1 MPLTATTGTFSDAL
15 TATTGAFS
23 DDLAVGTSKLFV
35 DVSTGQ
41 VGIGTTSPTSKLD
54 VRGTI
59 STGRNLAREVGT
71 VIAYSSQYTSL
82 RAATNVISGIK
93 NFEPGNSDW
102 LTVSGQRVDAY
113 VVVDLGQA
121 YSVDRMVIY
130 NQNEYANS
138 KREVKGF
145 TLQGS
150 ADNSTWT
157 TVLTNECG
165 RSSGH
170 EPNPGWSFRIPAS
183 WDDDTEGTSYRYWK
197 FIMNTFH
204 GTDSYGGIME
214 LELYEASDALDDEVS
229 SSSIVAQDV
238 YAETGNFNRGV
249 AIGKGYG
256 GTSTGENNLL
266 VQGNVGIGTVS
277 PETALELHKRFGA
290 DSLNSAAEI
299 KFSTNNDSVAWD
311 VGSIRGGIKLN
322 AGGTSNYPGGLVFA
336 TKSPGGNTN
345 DLTDKMVIDANGN
358 VGIGTASPSTELE
371 VAGTITIGNGSQL
384 NAIRT
389 DSDGN
394 LQFLRNAASNDSPTI
409 TINDDTG
416 NVGVGTT
423 SPGYKLDVNG
433 TVNTSGGIRSY
444 KDGVVAEFQPT
455 TSGSYTLINFHSK
468 VNSGSDKGFILV
480 QDESA
485 NSPGSSAEDLRM
497 TIGVHNDFRQSA
509 SHSDELWFQGG
520 GRLVYNVGSWDSE
533 LDTIIGTAGTGTT
546 GGHEWRV
553 NDSTKML
560 INHTGN
566 VGIGTTSPG
575 YKLDVNGTVNTGA
588 LTATSEVLK
597 LSSGTGT
604 SNAVALSI
612 QNFSSSYTEIEN
624 GFGSRIQFRT
634 NRGTSGGSTS
644 QSAEIKGYIYGG
656 AGGSGDYHALDLDA
670 YGDNGSFSRGISI
683 YGKGNGTSIL
693 PADVTVH
700 GNLTVDGTVN
710 TGALTATSGTFSG
723 TVNTGALTATSGTFS
738 GTSKFTNILNIQPS
752 SSGGGQNIFTG
763 YRTGDSYGRAQLV
776 LSSGYSDIIIASSQ
790 ANNNHGSNLS
800 FVAYNPSNAADYRKF
815 VINQGNWGSR
825 KQFLD
830 FGYADIVDPNPHGYI
845 NTTNTVLTL
854 DGINKR
860 VGIKNINPGHNLS
873 VTGDAYIS
881 SSLECD
887 GRIYADDGCHV
898 RGDWLRVDGNNGIY
912 FESYGGGWHMTDTTW
927 VRSYNSKPIWVTDH
941 IHVHQSDTGVATLS
955 AYGDSQGTGRLYVGQ
970 SSTYGGGIEYN
981 GDNSPTS
988 TGAGEDYITLYR
1000 VNNGG
1005 YDWTA
1010 RNKYNSNNWEFRGTV
1025 TAPTFSG
1032 NATSATTATNQS
1044 GGSVSA
1050 TTGAFS
1056 QAMYYNEWIR
1066 NNGTSAS
1073 GLYWHNASNPGYKW
1087 HIYPENQSDMTF
1099 RVGAGNGG
1107 IKGTTAEGTVRGYIH
1122 WTTSNEI
1129 GFLNNGRGWSLR
1141 MDSGNNCQVY
1151 GSILAN
1157 GNVTAY
1163 SDIRHKEDLNKID
1176 NPLEKID
1183 KLNGYTYTSKRDGKR
1198 YTGLVAQE
1206 VLEVLPEA
1214 VVGDEENGYGLAYGN
1229 MAGLFVEAMKDM
1241 TKQLQTEKAKVET
1254 LETQLASVLARVDA
1268 LEGA

>member
-1 MPLTATTGTFSDAL
+1 MIID
-15 TATTGAFS
+15 
-23 DDLAVGTSKLFV
+23 TS
-35 DVSTGQ
+35 
-41 VGIGTTSPTSKLD
+41 
-54 VRGTI
+54 
-59 STGRNLAREVGT
+59 
-71 VIAYSSQYTSL
+71 
-82 RAATNVISGIK
+82 
-93 NFEPGNSDW
+93 
-102 LTVSGQRVDAY
+102 
-113 VVVDLGQA
+113 
-121 YSVDRMVIY
+121 
-130 NQNEYANS
+130 
-138 KREVKGF
+138 
-145 TLQGS
+145 
-150 ADNSTWT
+150 
-157 TVLTNECG
+157 
-165 RSSGH
+165 
-170 EPNPGWSFRIPAS
+170 
-183 WDDDTEGTSYRYWK
+183 
-197 FIMNTFH
+197 
-204 GTDSYGGIME
+204 
-214 LELYEASDALDDEVS
+214 
-229 SSSIVAQDV
+229 
-238 YAETGNFNRGV
+238 
-249 AIGKGYG
+249 
-256 GTSTGENNLL
+256 
-266 VQGNVGIGTVS
+266 
-277 PETALELHKRFGA
+277 
-290 DSLNSAAEI
+290 
-299 KFSTNNDSVAWD
+299 
-311 VGSIRGGIKLN
+311 
-322 AGGTSNYPGGLVFA
+322 
-336 TKSPGGNTN
+336 
-345 DLTDKMVIDANGN
+345 
-358 VGIGTASPSTELE
+358 
-371 VAGTITIGNGSQL
+371 
-384 NAIRT
+384 
-389 DSDGN
+389 
-394 LQFLRNAASNDSPTI
+394 
-409 TINDDTG
+409 
-416 NVGVGTT
+416 
-423 SPGYKLDVNG
+423 
-433 TVNTSGGIRSY
+433 
-444 KDGVVAEFQPT
+444 
-455 TSGSYTLINFHSK
+455 
-468 VNSGSDKGFILV
+468 
-480 QDESA
+480 
-485 NSPGSSAEDLRM
+485 
-497 TIGVHNDFRQSA
+497 
-509 SHSDELWFQGG
+509 
-520 GRLVYNVGSWDSE
+520 
-533 LDTIIGTAGTGTT
+533 
-546 GGHEWRV
+546 
-553 NDSTKML
+553 
-560 INHTGN
+560 GN

-588 LTATSEVLK
+588 LTATS
-597 LSSGTGT
+597 GT
-604 SNAVALSI
+604 
-612 QNFSSSYTEIEN
+612 FS
-624 GFGSRIQFRT
+624 
-634 NRGTSGGSTS
+634 
-644 QSAEIKGYIYGG
+644 
-656 AGGSGDYHALDLDA
+656 
-670 YGDNGSFSRGISI
+670 
-683 YGKGNGTSIL
+683 
-693 PADVTVH
+693 
-700 GNLTVDGTVN
+700 GTVN
-710 TGALTATSGTFSG
+710 TGALTATTGTFSGNLNVNTYMQVAREINQVSSGTDVVLLLTPSADGNKMSGTICGIGNLSGNKYRSGTVKLEVVVNTNSQSGGHAQERFSFIKHAIINVSSTYTPVKCDYNGKNWFAIRIQGDTAEDPWYSWFSGLLQHNGGDDTLSIVSNDGVNVTNVVTFTSKETIQHTEFSNQNLVVSYGNVGIGTTSPAYTLDVNG

-830 FGYADIVDPNPHGYI
+830 FGYADIVDPNPHVYI

-988 TGAGEDYITLYR
+988 TGAGADYITLYR

-1214 VVGDEENGYGLAYGN
+1214 IEEKEDGYALAYGN

>member
-1 MPLTATTGTFSDAL
+1 V
-15 TATTGAFS
+15 AFTNNFQFY
-23 DDLAVGTSKLFV
+23 AVGDRTKY
-35 DVSTGQ
+35 D
-41 VGIGTTSPTSKLD
+41 D
-54 VRGTI
+54 
-59 STGRNLAREVGT
+59 
-71 VIAYSSQYTSL
+71 SL
-82 RAATNVISGIK
+82 TFAS
-93 NFEPGNSDW
+93 NSD
-102 LTVSGQRVDAY
+102 
-113 VVVDLGQA
+113 
-121 YSVDRMVIY
+121 
-130 NQNEYANS
+130 
-138 KREVKGF
+138 
-145 TLQGS
+145 TLK
-150 ADNSTWT
+150 
-157 TVLTNECG
+157 
-165 RSSGH
+165 
-170 EPNPGWSFRIPAS
+170 
-183 WDDDTEGTSYRYWK
+183 Y
-197 FIMNTFH
+197 
-204 GTDSYGGIME
+204 
-214 LELYEASDALDDEVS
+214 
-229 SSSIVAQDV
+229 
-238 YAETGNFNRGV
+238 
-249 AIGKGYG
+249 
-256 GTSTGENNLL
+256 
-266 VQGNVGIGTVS
+266 
-277 PETALELHKRFGA
+277 
-290 DSLNSAAEI
+290 
-299 KFSTNNDSVAWD
+299 
-311 VGSIRGGIKLN
+311 
-322 AGGTSNYPGGLVFA
+322 
-336 TKSPGGNTN
+336 
-345 DLTDKMVIDANGN
+345 
-358 VGIGTASPSTELE
+358 
-371 VAGTITIGNGSQL
+371 
-384 NAIRT
+384 
-389 DSDGN
+389 SDGN
-394 LQFLRNAASNDSPTI
+394 FVKVMHINAN
-409 TINDDTG
+409 
-416 NVGVGTT
+416 
-423 SPGYKLDVNG
+423 
-433 TVNTSGGIRSY
+433 
-444 KDGVVAEFQPT
+444 
-455 TSGSYTLINFHSK
+455 
-468 VNSGSDKGFILV
+468 
-480 QDESA
+480 
-485 NSPGSSAEDLRM
+485 
-497 TIGVHNDFRQSA
+497 
-509 SHSDELWFQGG
+509 
-520 GRLVYNVGSWDSE
+520 
-533 LDTIIGTAGTGTT
+533 
-546 GGHEWRV
+546 
-553 NDSTKML
+553 
-560 INHTGN
+560 GN

-575 YKLDVNGTVNTGA
+575 YKLDVN
-588 LTATSEVLK
+588 
-597 LSSGTGT
+597 
-604 SNAVALSI
+604 
-612 QNFSSSYTEIEN
+612 
-624 GFGSRIQFRT
+624 
-634 NRGTSGGSTS
+634 
-644 QSAEIKGYIYGG
+644 
-656 AGGSGDYHALDLDA
+656 
-670 YGDNGSFSRGISI
+670 
-683 YGKGNGTSIL
+683 
-693 PADVTVH
+693 
-700 GNLTVDGTVN
+700 GTVN

-1214 VVGDEENGYGLAYGN
+1214 IEEKEDGYALAYGN